1 MEKRRENGQIVSKAI
16 SFLLKNIAL
25 MVVAVSLVLFI
36 GGRFE
41 LASAT
46 QPNAEFEIQQ
56 LASCYS
62 LGTDA
67 IGRGNLLEGK
77 NIYRKCFTQDAV
89 LTAIFPDGASETRYG
104 TDSWA
109 DFVSSVFQGNGYTA
123 TQHLMGTINISVQ
136 GNDATMTSYLH
147 ATHKRS
153 ETSIDVANG
162 TYEDEVVKK
171 NGKWQ
176 IRNRTL
182 KLIDFLNLSS
192 PTTNSSS
199 TNARTTNSLTTNSE
213 STDSESTFVRP
224 NIPRLKH

>member
-1 MEKRRENGQIVSKAI
+1 MEKRRGNGRIVTNSI
-16 SFLLKNIAL
+16 SFLLSQITLIVIA
-25 MVVAVSLVLFI
+25 VALVLFI

-46 QPNAEFEIQQ
+46 QPNAELEIQQ
-56 LASCYS
+56 LTSCYA

-77 NIYRKCFTQDAV
+77 NIYRDCFTQDSV

-109 DFVSSVFQGNGYTA
+109 DFVYSVFQGNGYQA
-123 TQHLMGTINISVQ
+123 TQHLMGTINISVE
-136 GNDATMTSYLH
+136 NNKAAMTSYLH

-162 TYEDEVVKK
+162 TYEDQVVKI
-171 NGKWQ
+171 NGRWK

-199 TNARTTNSLTTNSE
+199 TNARSINSSP
-213 STDSESTFVRP
+213 TFVRP
-224 NIPRLKH
+224 NIPRLKE